1 MQAFEVVL
9 KWSSLQIN
17 LFAVW
22 WQAVPGE
29 ESNMILVHCWLEEE
43 PEDMH
48 LKYVVDILLA
58 TYKDQPKDADVR
70 LSSQE
75 VSAALRATVAA
86 NVAQHASGGQSV
98 QTAAEDMDAQDAVIQ
113 LEGAHDGDDLLQLA
127 HGHLSKAA
135 EHAKELALAA

>member
-1 MQAFEVVL
+1 
-9 KWSSLQIN
+9 
-17 LFAVW
+17 
-22 WQAVPGE
+22 
-29 ESNMILVHCWLEEE
+29 MILVHCWLEEE

-70 LSSQE
+70 LNSQE

-86 NVAQHASGGQSV
+86 NVAQHASGQLAV
-98 QTAAEDMDAQDAVIQ
+98 EDIDAQDAVLQ
-113 LEGAHDGDDLLQLA
+113 LEGADDGDNRLQLA
-127 HGHLSKAA
+127 HRHLSKAA